1 MVRFMWA
8 IRNAFNDKK
17 KRWIFVG
24 VLAALSLMLYLIP
37 VTASVGTDPLF
48 SGFGLFGFWLSFAS
62 VAATMSFGE
71 WAEFLQYMSGME
83 NIDALTA
90 MMFVG
95 VFVAALALVSSF
107 LFYKW
112 RAWCAGVLPLALCAI
127 AEAFLLYFSYLYTY
141 AYRGLMAF
149 YVILALLVIL
159 FVVFLLLALY
169 LPLKEPAPRPERPK
183 RERKPT
189 KDERIAELERQVAA
203 LRGKEKD
210 EG

>member
-8 IRNAFNDKK
+8 VRKAYDDEK

-37 VTASVGTDPLF
+37 ITARTGRFDP
-48 SGFGLFGFWLSFAS
+48 GFGLFGFWLSFAS

-112 RAWCAGVLPLALCAI
+112 RAWCVGVLPLALCAI
-127 AEAFLLYFSYLYTY
+127 AEAFLLYFSYSYTY

-149 YVILALLVIL
+149 YVILALLVVL

-210 EG
+210 ET